1 MLQLLHRHVF
11 QEILIATF
19 LAMALFVFVLLTGNA
34 LRDMVGLFS
43 AGKLDALTFLHLIGL
58 LIPYVAAYALP
69 LAILTGTMVALGR
82 LSSQREII
90 AMRSSGW
97 SLYQV
102 AAPVICI
109 AFFGMVASVVVNLHF
124 APRAKVAVRTM
135 LTQAITENPLDF
147 IEEKRFINEFPGYVI
162 YMGTREGDQ
171 LKDFWVWELDE
182 QKQVKRFVRAASGQ
196 LGFSSES
203 SELILRV
210 FDATA
215 EIRDASSPEDFSTG
229 QIQTIFFEQTD
240 FALPL
245 DQVLGKGHKRGT
257 KISNMDFSQLI
268 TLREQA
274 RADEIN
280 RGDKAISPERMR
292 AQTQIQK
299 NCAMAFSTFSLA
311 LFGVPLAIRVGR
323 KETYANLALALVIS
337 LTYYFLMVVVTWL
350 EGNPAL
356 RPDLLVWVPNLLFQS
371 AALFL
376 IVRSARH

>member
-1 MLQLLHRHVF
+1 MLKLLHRHIF
-11 QEILIATF
+11 KEILIATS
-19 LAMALFVFVLLTGNA
+19 LAMALFVFVLLAGNA
-34 LRDMVGLFS
+34 LRDMIGLFV
-43 AGKLDALTFLHLIGL
+43 AGKLDALTFFRFIGY

-69 LAILTGTMVALGR
+69 LAILTGTLVALGR

-90 AMRSSGW
+90 AMKSAGW

-102 AAPVICI
+102 AAPVACI
-109 AFFGMVASVVVNLHF
+109 AFLGMVGSILVNLHY
-124 APRAKVAVRTM
+124 APRSKVAARTL
-135 LTQAITENPLDF
+135 LTRAITDNPLDF
-147 IEEKRFINEFPGYVI
+147 IEEKCFINEFPGYVI
-162 YMGTREGDQ
+162 YMGAKEGDQ

-182 QKQVKRFVRAASGQ
+182 EKKVKRFVRAATGQ
-196 LGFSSES
+196 LGFNEES

-215 EIRDASSPEDFSTG
+215 ELRDEANPEDIGSD
-229 QIQTIFFEQTD
+229 QMQTVFFEQTD
-240 FALPL
+240 FSLPL
-245 DQVLGKGHKRGT
+245 DKVIGGQNKIRT
-257 KISNMDFSQLI
+257 KISNMDFSQLMA
-268 TLREQA
+268 LRK
-274 RADEIN
+274 
-280 RGDKAISPERMR
+280 KALAAESRDQSAGISLDRMR

-311 LFGVPLAIRVGR
+311 LFGIPLAIQAGR
-323 KETYANLALALVIS
+323 KETYANLAIALVVAMS
-337 LTYYFLMVVVTWL
+337 YYFLMVIVTWM